1 MNAAPIPV
9 GGIIMWSGTI
19 ANIPNGWELCN
30 GSNGT
35 PDLRDKFVVGAH
47 SDLSGTA
54 KSNIEGSYNQ
64 SGGDISHNHGGN
76 TTAHTLT
83 AGQIPSHTHT
93 YKDSYYIEI
102 NNPGTGASGTIGGA
116 DYVGPTSYKG
126 SGDSDNDNKYVYW
139 RNGTTNS
146 TGTGGGH
153 SHPVPTDNHVPPYF
167 ALAYIMYTG

>member
-1 MNAAPIPV
+1 
-9 GGIIMWSGTI
+9 MWSGTI
-19 ANIPNGWELCN
+19 ATIPSGWKLCN
-30 GSNGT
+30 GANGT

-54 KSNIEGSYNQ
+54 KSNVEGSYNQ

-83 AGQIPSHTHT
+83 AGQIPSHNHT
-93 YKDSYYIEI
+93 YKDSYYIEY
-102 NNPGTGASGTIGGA
+102 NNPGVGANGAVNGVDYLGAS
-116 DYVGPTSYKG
+116 PKYKG
-126 SGDSDNDNKYVYW
+126 SGDSDNDNRYIYW

-167 ALAYIMYTG
+167 ALAYIMFTGYTM